1 MKSHRQVMKSAS
13 NTSGLRKMPL
23 EKRYLMILS
32 AVHMVY
38 RLVNSTY
45 NVREL
50 ALRLTRLLCQ
60 FIKASSA
67 SIYILDET
75 KKRVVLVAIFNNQI
89 NILLDKKS
97 ELGRISPV
105 EKRVT
110 EGYPLIEKRVIGLP
124 LIADDN
130 VGAIFIERKNSEPPF
145 TDFEREMLS
154 VFAEQSVTAIKKLQI
169 YEEQQKT
176 ILGSIK
182 FIDKL
187 LAKRGFQLLSHQPWH
202 FVIMKAIAEK
212 MNIGQEGINCLQYAS
227 ILHDAGAI
235 DVPYEILSK
244 TSQLTPDEFKIIRD
258 LPARSAEL
266 IKPVDFLRPVLP
278 IVLYHREKYDG
289 SGYPSGLKKEQIPIG
304 ARIMAVVDAF
314 EAMIRG
320 RPYKRKLTLSEAMT
334 ELDRNSGTQFD
345 PKVVI
350 CFQEL
355 YKQKKFRKFLSK
367 IE

>member
-1 MKSHRQVMKSAS
+1 MRRYRQLMSSAPASHRNVPIA
-13 NTSGLRKMPL
+13 
-23 EKRYLMILS
+23 KRYLMILS

-50 ALRLTRLLCQ
+50 TLRLTRLLCQ

-67 SIYILDET
+67 SIYVLDES
-75 KKRVVLVAIFNNQI
+75 KKKVVLVAIFNNQI
-89 NILLDKKS
+89 NILLDKKAD
-97 ELGRISPV
+97 LRHISNV
-105 EKRVT
+105 EKKVT

-130 VGAIFIERKNSEPPF
+130 VGAIFIERKSGEPPF
-145 TDFEREMLS
+145 TEFEREMLS

-187 LAKRGFQLLSHQPWH
+187 LEKRGFQLLSHTRWH
-202 FVIMKAIAEK
+202 FSIMKAIAEK
-212 MNIGQEGINCLQYAS
+212 MHLNQEGINCLQYAS

-244 TSQLTPDEFKIIRD
+244 SSQLTPEEFKIIRD
-258 LPARSAEL
+258 LPAKSAEL
-266 IKPVDFLRPVLP
+266 IKPVEFLRPVLP

-289 SGYPSGLKKEQIPIG
+289 TGYPSGLKKEQIPVG

-314 EAMIRG
+314 EAMVRG
-320 RPYKRKLTLSEAMT
+320 RPYKRKLSLQEAFA
-334 ELDRNSGTQFD
+334 ELERNSGTQFD
-345 PKVVI
+345 PKVVN
-350 CFQEL
+350 CFHEL
-355 YKQKKFRKFLSK
+355 YKHKKFKKFLSK
-367 IE
+367 LE

>member
-1 MKSHRQVMKSAS
+1 MYKQPKQ
-13 NTSGLRKMPL
+13 PL
-23 EKRYLMILS
+23 YRHIPLPGRYLMILS

-50 ALRLTRLLCQ
+50 TLRLTRLLCQ

-67 SIYILDET
+67 SVYILDPT
-75 KKRVVLVAIFNNQI
+75 KNRVILVAIFNNQI
-89 NILLDKKS
+89 NILLDKRAD
-97 ELGRISPV
+97 LDRISRI

-110 EGYPLIEKRVIGLP
+110 EGYPIIDKRVIGLP

-130 VGAIFIERKNSEPPF
+130 VGAIFIERKQSEPPF
-145 TDFEREMLS
+145 TDFDREMLS

-169 YEEQQKT
+169 YEEQQKM

-187 LAKRGFQLLSHQPWH
+187 LEKRGFQALAHTPAY
-202 FVIMKAIAEK
+202 FGIMKAIAER
-212 MNIGQEGINCLQYAS
+212 MHVSQEGIDCLYYAS
-227 ILHDAGAI
+227 MLHDAGAI
-235 DVPYEILSK
+235 DVPFEILSK
-244 TSQLTPDEFKIIRD
+244 TSQLTPEEFKIIRD

-266 IKPVDFLRPVLP
+266 IKPVEFLRPVLP

-289 SGYPSGLKKEQIPIG
+289 TGYPSGLKKEQIPLG

-314 EAMIRG
+314 EAMTRG
-320 RPYKRKLTLSEAMT
+320 RPYKRKLTVLDAID
-334 ELDRNSGTQFD
+334 ELQRNSGTQFD
-345 PKVVI
+345 PKVVN
-350 CFQEL
+350 CFREL
-355 YKQKKFRKFLSK
+355 CKQKKFRKFLSK
-367 IE
+367 LE